1 MNTFT
6 NTTRVVGIAMLVA
19 ALVGNAGCAKMS
31 WQPSK
36 MLSLDNTW
44 PFRDKD
50 APHEG
55 TPTRMAATWTDT
67 VLSQPG
73 KKSQRGFGGR
83 IMFYEQDEKK
93 PILVDGQLV
102 VYAFD
107 EAGRD
112 PTDNKPTRR
121 YVFPADQLPPRM
133 SKSELG
139 ASYSFFLPW
148 DEAGGPKT
156 EVSLICRFEPKDGA
170 VVSSEQARST
180 LPGSMLAVADGA
192 RKPPKLPEGVPSKP
206 AIPTLQ
212 SLQTQRTGER
222 NAQQASYETAAPN
235 DPRAAAINGALDANG
250 LPTRRMTAT
259 TINLPG
265 NFQMPSAAVLMNQ
278 NTPTAGNVQPA
289 APSYQQPLPNQPIP
303 PQTAAMYQA
312 IPPAAPAAVQPLG
325 VGRALPG
332 AQPMTQ
338 TPAGQT
344 PMMQPPAQ
352 QAAQQAAL
360 QQQLLQQK
368 LMLQQALQRT
378 PQPQIPLQQS
388 AQQIPG
394 QAGGAATV
402 SYPAAGQYPR

>member
-1 MNTFT
+1 MNAIT
-6 NTTRVVGIAMLVA
+6 NTTKLAGVA
-19 ALVGNAGCAKMS
+19 VLAAAFVGNVGCAKMS

-50 APHEG
+50 APQEG

-73 KKSQRGFGGR
+73 KKPQRGFGGR
-83 IMFYEQDEKK
+83 VTFYEQDEKK
-93 PILVDGQLV
+93 PVLVDGQLV

-107 EAGRD
+107 ETGRD

-121 YVFPADQLPPRM
+121 YVFPADQLPQRM
-133 SKSELG
+133 SKGELG

-156 EVSLICRFEPKDGA
+156 EVSLICRFEPKGGA
-170 VVSSEQARST
+170 VVSSEQTRQT
-180 LPGSMLAVADGA
+180 LPGSMLAVAAADGA
-192 RKPPKLPEGVPSKP
+192 KNPPKLPEGVPSKP
-206 AIPTLQ
+206 VIPTLQ
-212 SLQTQRTGER
+212 SLQAQRTGER
-222 NAQQASYETAAPN
+222 NAQQASYETAAPT
-235 DPRAAAINGALDANG
+235 DPRAAAINGARDANG

-259 TINLPG
+259 TINLPDS
-265 NFQMPSAAVLMNQ
+265 FQMPSAAVLMNQ
-278 NTPTAGNVQPA
+278 TTPTAGNVQPA
-289 APSYQQPLPNQPIP
+289 APSYQQPLPQ
-303 PQTAAMYQA
+303 QTSAMYPTAPMAAQ
-312 IPPAAPAAVQPLG
+312 PAVVQPLG
-325 VGRALPG
+325 ANLAISG
-332 AQPMTQ
+332 AQPMMQ
-338 TPAGQT
+338 MQPGQA
-344 PMMQPPAQ
+344 PMMQQPAQ

-360 QQQLLQQK
+360 QQQLLQQQ

-378 PQPQIPLQQS
+378 PQPQMPFQQS

-402 SYPAAGQYPR
+402 NYPAAGQYPR